1 MGQRKHKLRIV
12 DYEFLMRLDELYLRV
27 LLLCLFITLE
37 RNHLIGRSKIKLF
50 MVDLEVY
57 VLKLL
62 FTIAGFKWFVMM
74 FMEITYTDYD
84 FIITRIICW

>member
-1 MGQRKHKLRIV
+1 
-12 DYEFLMRLDELYLRV
+12 
-27 LLLCLFITLE
+27 
-37 RNHLIGRSKIKLF
+37 

-74 FMEITYTDYD
+74 FIEITYTDYD
-84 FIITRIICW
+84 FIITRIIICW